1 VVYRSAVR
9 TGIMATIAHLAGSI
23 TYQNRYQ
30 ERALKASDST
40 LGSLNWL
47 NFAIAGMQ
55 AGFGPFVSVRLTASG
70 WDAGT
75 IGLVLSA
82 GAIGSVVAQVPSG
95 MLIDRFGARRAMAA
109 PAILGSMAAL
119 LMLSLAPGFLLVLGA
134 EVAQGACGVGL
145 SLAVAALTLSVSR
158 QERLGERFGRNVR
171 YAAIGAALGTAVF
184 GTAGSLISP
193 TAPFLL
199 AAALGVPALLALG
212 GIHATDIAT
221 ADGRTGHHTAPPPR
235 ARRTPPVALRALL
248 ADRRLLAL
256 LGCVALFQL
265 ANASLLPLAATE
277 FARRAGSRA
286 DLVTAAAVIGPQLL
300 AAVLSPHVGIAA
312 QTHGRRLILML
323 GLAAVPLRALAF
335 AFSSAIP
342 AMLAVQLLDA
352 LDAAVIGTLIPLI
365 VADITHRGGRFN
377 FALGLTGLASS
388 LGASLSTTASG
399 SIAVFAGL
407 PIAFLTLAA
416 AGFGAV
422 LLVWFLL
429 PETVHLPAELPAA
442 PDGGHHNIAVS
453 VTERSS

>member
-1 VVYRSAVR
+1 
-9 TGIMATIAHLAGSI
+9 MATIAHLAGSI